1 MKNDLLVC
9 FTNNK
14 TRGSLDVTAENKI
27 ENKLT
32 FTAMMT
38 TAPKDSSKSI
48 KECQKPSK
56 KIEETLTLFSNSEK
70 RII

>member
-1 MKNDLLVC
+1 
-9 FTNNK
+9 
-14 TRGSLDVTAENKI
+14 
-27 ENKLT
+27 
-32 FTAMMT
+32 MT